1 MKLLHLSDLHIGKRV
16 NEFSMLEDQ
25 KFILEQIL
33 KIARETKPDAVL
45 IAGDL
50 YDRGVPSA
58 EAVTLLDDFL
68 TELAGTGPAVLA
80 ASGNH
85 DSPERLDFGSRLM
98 KKSGVTIAGVFRG
111 KPEFADLTDSFG
123 TVRVHLL
130 PFLKPAS
137 AAPFF
142 PEETVESF
150 EDAVRLAL
158 GAAERIA
165 GRNVLVAHQFITAG
179 REEPLRCDS
188 EMISVGGAE
197 NVDASV
203 FAGFDYVALGHL
215 HGAQRIGGDHIR
227 YAGSP
232 LKYSFS
238 EARRSKSVTLVE
250 LGEPGR
256 VEISLLPLTPLR
268 DLREIRGPIAGLI
281 SCAAEGGGSQDYI
294 RAILTDR
301 DEVPDAAGKL
311 RAVFPNLMR
320 IDFERGAGPE
330 EEGTTAA
337 HGDLSRKTPLELFT
351 EFYRDQTG
359 EEMTEA
365 ETAVMRQVVKKAMEV
380 GK

>member
-25 KFILEQIL
+25 KYILEQIL

-68 TELAGTGPAVLA
+68 TELAGTATVLA

-98 KKSGVTIAGVFRG
+98 RKSGVTIAGVFRG
-111 KPEFADLTDSFG
+111 KPEFVDLADSFG

-130 PFLKPAS
+130 PFLKPAAVS
-137 AAPFF
+137 PFF
-142 PEETVESF
+142 PDDTVESF

-158 GAAERIA
+158 DSAELIG
-165 GRNVLVAHQFITAG
+165 GRNVLVAHQFVTAG

-215 HGAQRIGGDHIR
+215 HGAQRIGGDQIR

-250 LGEPGR
+250 LGEPGK
-256 VEISLLPLTPLR
+256 VEFSLLPLTPLR

-281 SCAAEGGGSQDYI
+281 SCAAESGGSEDYI

-301 DEVPDAAGKL
+301 DEIPDAAGKL

-320 IDFERGAGPE
+320 IDFERGSEPE

-337 HGDLSRKTPLELFT
+337 HGDLSRKTPLELFA

-365 ETAVMRQVVKKAMEV
+365 ETAVLRKAVKESMEV
-380 GK
+380 EP